1 MIKTVI
7 FSVGVKHPLYNK
19 PVRAEIISENCGF
32 DRRQT
37 YARTIKPVHYW
48 KDPKGILIFDENHRH
63 IGYKS
68 RPAYDEI
75 WEGYCSITNE

>member
-19 PVRAEIISENCGF
+19 PVRAEIISENCGY

-37 YARTIKPVHYW
+37 YARTIKPVHYR